1 MSKFGGLLA
10 RAPAANK
17 PVSSKSGSA
26 AETDTPLDIDEELFA
41 SLGAQI
47 GGENEALRNL
57 LINASTKLS
66 ELDVIKDAVGKLV
79 DPVNKALRDFETERS
94 EKAGLQTI
102 LANTRAAYAK
112 VKSEA
117 SEIERKAA
125 GLERECAELRQELIA
140 AQHQTRLLET
150 AKAELVTE
158 IGASQARIAELGAE
172 LQQETAQAKTAREEA
187 HRLDQRLT
195 GADKR
200 IVALETDLNNTR
212 QRLVLSEDERHNL
225 QTSLDKS
232 VAEAA
237 RLSRRLAEAENTVN
251 ALQGR
256 LRHTEG
262 SLAEANTERSRLATM
277 LDELK
282 ERHAAELTTQ
292 QLRFDAMQSRAA
304 SADKLLGEAR
314 DQLAQRSEEIRQ
326 YDRRYGELTQA
337 YEQIS
342 ARLTET
348 EAERQQRDADVED
361 LERTR
366 TTLIERS
373 SALAKAFTAKETA
386 LARAEETVR
395 ALNERVAYLE
405 TQAQARSTDIEQQLE
420 EMAAALRREKLERS
434 VVEGALETARKDFA
448 RLMREVL
455 SLQRQRGA
463 EEPAPALRSANAA

>member
-1 MSKFGGLLA
+1 
-10 RAPAANK
+10 
-17 PVSSKSGSA
+17 
-26 AETDTPLDIDEELFA
+26 
-41 SLGAQI
+41 
-47 GGENEALRNL
+47 
-57 LINASTKLS
+57 
-66 ELDVIKDAVGKLV
+66 
-79 DPVNKALRDFETERS
+79 
-94 EKAGLQTI
+94 
-102 LANTRAAYAK
+102 
-112 VKSEA
+112 
-117 SEIERKAA
+117 
-125 GLERECAELRQELIA
+125 
-140 AQHQTRLLET
+140 
-150 AKAELVTE
+150 
-158 IGASQARIAELGAE
+158 
-172 LQQETAQAKTAREEA
+172 
-187 HRLDQRLT
+187 
-195 GADKR
+195 
-200 IVALETDLNNTR
+200 
-212 QRLVLSEDERHNL
+212 
-225 QTSLDKS
+225 
-232 VAEAA
+232 
-237 RLSRRLAEAENTVN
+237 
-251 ALQGR
+251 
-256 LRHTEG
+256 
-262 SLAEANTERSRLATM
+262 M

-348 EAERQQRDADVED
+348 EAERQQRDADVEE

-386 LARAEETVR
+386 LARAEETIDN
-395 ALNERVAYLE
+395 LSERIAYLE
-405 TQAQARSTDIEQQLE
+405 TQAQARNQDIEQQIE

>member
-10 RAPAANK
+10 RTPAAAK
-17 PVSSKSGSA
+17 PATA
-26 AETDTPLDIDEELFA
+26 AGNDTSLDIDEELFA
-41 SLGAQI
+41 TLGAQM

-57 LINASTKLS
+57 LLNANTKLS
-66 ELDVIKDAVGKLV
+66 ELDLIKDAVGKLV
-79 DPVNKALRDFETERS
+79 DPVNKALRDFEAEKS
-94 EKAGLQTI
+94 EKAGLQTV

-112 VKSEA
+112 VKTEA
-117 SEIERKAA
+117 AELEKRTTD
-125 GLERECAELRQELIA
+125 LERERNALRQDLIA
-140 AQHQTRLLET
+140 AQHQVRIIET
-150 AKAELVTE
+150 AKAELATE
-158 IGASQARIAELGAE
+158 IAARQTEVAELQASI
-172 LQQETAQAKTAREEA
+172 QQETAQSKAAREEA

-195 GADKR
+195 TADKR
-200 IVALETDLNNTR
+200 IVVLESDVNNTR

-237 RLSRRLAEAENTVN
+237 RLSRRLAEAENVIN

-282 ERHAAELTTQ
+282 ERHAAEITTQ

-304 SADKLLGEAR
+304 SADKLLGETR

-337 YEQIS
+337 YEQLS
-342 ARLTET
+342 ARFTET
-348 EAERQQRDADVED
+348 EAERQQRDADVEE

-366 TTLIERS
+366 TSLIERS
-373 SALAKAFTAKETA
+373 SALAKAFTAKENA
-386 LARAEETVR
+386 LARAEETIQS
-395 ALNERVAYLE
+395 LNERVGYLE
-405 TQAQARSTDIEQQLE
+405 KQTQARNQDIEQQFE
-420 EMAAALRREKLERS
+420 ELSAALRREKLERS

-455 SLQRQRGA
+455 SLQRQR
-463 EEPAPALRSANAA
+463 ETMEPAPALRSANAA

>member
-10 RAPAANK
+10 RTPAANK
-17 PVSSKSGSA
+17 PVHA

-41 SLGAQI
+41 SLGAQV

-57 LINASTKLS
+57 LLNASTKLS
-66 ELDVIKDAVGKLV
+66 ELDIIKDAVGKLV
-79 DPVNKALRDFETERS
+79 DPVNKALRDFESEKS
-94 EKAGLQTI
+94 EKAGLQTM
-102 LANTRAAYAK
+102 LANSRAAYSKLKADTA
-112 VKSEA
+112 EL
-117 SEIERKAA
+117 ERKAA
-125 GLERECAELRQELIA
+125 GFEKDCANLRQELMA
-140 AQHQTRLLET
+140 AQHQARILET
-150 AKAELVTE
+150 AKSELSVEIAARQAEVAELE
-158 IGASQARIAELGAE
+158 AD
-172 LQQETAQAKTAREEA
+172 LQQESAQAKTAREEA

-195 GADKR
+195 TADKR
-200 IVALETDLNNTR
+200 IVALETDVNNTR
-212 QRLVLSEDERHNL
+212 HRLVLSEDERHNL

-262 SLAEANTERSRLATM
+262 SLAEANTERARLATM

-282 ERHAAELTTQ
+282 ERHAAEITTQ
-292 QLRFDAMQSRAA
+292 QLRFDAMQSRAV
-304 SADKLLGEAR
+304 SADKLLTEAR
-314 DQLAQRSEEIRQ
+314 EQLAQRSEEIRQ

-337 YEQIS
+337 YETLS
-342 ARLTET
+342 GRLTET
-348 EAERQQRDADVED
+348 EAERQQRDADVSE

-373 SALAKAFTAKETA
+373 SALAKAFTGKETA
-386 LARAEETVR
+386 LARAEETIQSQ
-395 ALNERVAYLE
+395 AERIAYLE
-405 TQAQARSTDIEQQLE
+405 AQTQARNQDIEQQIE
-420 EMAAALRREKLERS
+420 ELGAALRREKLERS

-463 EEPAPALRSANAA
+463 EEPAPNMRSANAA

>member
-10 RAPAANK
+10 RAPATNKPAANK
-17 PVSSKSGSA
+17 TA
-26 AETDTPLDIDEELFA
+26 ATGTDAPLDIDEELFA

-57 LINASTKLS
+57 LLNASTKLS
-66 ELDVIKDAVGKLV
+66 ELDLIKDAVGKLV
-79 DPVNKALRDFETERS
+79 DPVNKALKDFESEKS
-94 EKAGLQTI
+94 EKAGLQTV
-102 LANTRAAYAK
+102 LTNTRAAYAK
-112 VKSEA
+112 VKGEVA
-117 SEIERKAA
+117 ELEKRTAEIEK
-125 GLERECAELRQELIA
+125 ERNELRQDLLA
-140 AQHQTRLLET
+140 AQHQLRVIET
-150 AKAELVTE
+150 AKSELSVEIAARQAE
-158 IGASQARIAELGAE
+158 IAELQAT
-172 LQQETAQAKTAREEA
+172 LQQEAAQAKTAREEA

-200 IVALETDLNNTR
+200 IVALESDVNNTR

-237 RLSRRLAEAENTVN
+237 RLSRRLAEAENIIN

-304 SADKLLGEAR
+304 SADKLLGETR
-314 DQLAQRSEEIRQ
+314 EQLAQRSEEIRQ

-337 YEQIS
+337 YETLS
-342 ARLTET
+342 ARLTDT
-348 EAERQQRDADVED
+348 EAERQQRDADVDD

-386 LARAEETVR
+386 LARAEETIQSQ
-395 ALNERVAYLE
+395 AERIAYLE
-405 TQAQARSTDIEQQLE
+405 NQTQARNQDIEQQIE
-420 EMAAALRREKLERS
+420 ELNAALRREKLERS

-455 SLQRQRGA
+455 TLQRQRGA
-463 EEPAPALRSANAA
+463 EEPSPSLRSANAA

>member
-17 PVSSKSGSA
+17 PVKA
-26 AETDTPLDIDEELFA
+26 AETETPLDIDEELFA

-57 LINASTKLS
+57 LLNASTKLS

-79 DPVNKALRDFETERS
+79 EPVNKALRDFESEKS

-112 VKSEA
+112 LKTET
-117 SEIERKAA
+117 SEIERRAA
-125 GLERECAELRQELIA
+125 GFERECTELRQELIG
-140 AQHQTRLLET
+140 AQHQARMLET

-158 IGASQARIAELGAE
+158 IAAQQSRIAELGAE

-225 QTSLDKS
+225 QNSLDKS

-348 EAERQQRDADVED
+348 EAERQQRDTDVEE

-395 ALNERVAYLE
+395 NLGERVAYLE